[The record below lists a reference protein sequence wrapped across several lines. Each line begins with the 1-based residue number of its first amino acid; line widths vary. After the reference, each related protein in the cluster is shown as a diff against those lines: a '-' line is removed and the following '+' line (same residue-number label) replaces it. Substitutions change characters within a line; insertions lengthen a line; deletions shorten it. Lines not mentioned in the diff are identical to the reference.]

1 MAGPGYTSTGFTST
15 GYVTTG
21 TADSTS
27 NIGTFI
33 IHIPDKSIDVQTP
46 QRTIISFLSKKSN
59 DLTV

>member
-33 IHIPDKSIDVQTP
+33 VYIP
-46 QRTIISFLSKKSN
+46 QRINISFLSKKSN